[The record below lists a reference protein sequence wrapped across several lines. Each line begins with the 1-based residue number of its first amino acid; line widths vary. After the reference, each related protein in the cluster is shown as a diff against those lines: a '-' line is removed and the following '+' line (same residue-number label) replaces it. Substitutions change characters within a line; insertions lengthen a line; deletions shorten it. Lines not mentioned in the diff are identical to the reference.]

1 MENETE
7 IPESVA
13 ALAAVVGLHGAIE
26 SRLERMV
33 WCLFGIVICVASISI
48 FKTVEAKYLI
58 AAAAGADFVY
68 TAYLVHSL
76 HDLRT
81 KLYLIN
87 KFMEE
92 KVQQEEEGE
101 E

>member
-1 MENETE
+1 MEDEVE

-13 ALAAVVGLHGAIE
+13 ALAAVVGLHDAIE
-26 SRLERMV
+26 NRLERMV

-48 FKTVEAKYLI
+48 FKTTEVKYLI
-58 AAAAGADFVY
+58 MAAALVDFTY

-76 HDLRT
+76 HELRT
-81 KLYLIN
+81 KLYLIH
-87 KFMEE
+87 KFMAE
-92 KVQQEEEGE
+92 KVQQEEGE

>member
-26 SRLERMV
+26 SRLEKMV

-48 FKTVEAKYLI
+48 FKTVEAKYVVTAVALI
-58 AAAAGADFVY
+58 DFAY

-81 KLYLIN
+81 KLYLVH
-87 KFMEE
+87 KFMAE
-92 KVQQEEEGE
+92 KVQQEEGE

>member
-48 FKTVEAKYLI
+48 FKTVGAKYLI
-58 AAAAGADFVY
+58 AAAACADFVY
-68 TAYLVHSL
+68 AAYLVHSL

-81 KLYLIN
+81 KFYLIH
-87 KFMEE
+87 KFMAEQ
-92 KVQQEEEGE
+92 VQQEEGE